1 MSKKFDAISLFVS
14 ELIFSPAARTARDV
28 LCTLV
33 QFVLRIFILRP
44 LALLC
49 GMVLAVLVTIP
60 VIVFINP
67 SFTPDVLTDG
77 LLRVQDLLSVAY
89 TPLFLAGLL
98 FELVYMVSRL
108 TGLPYLWLNGAGQGK
123 GR

>member
-14 ELIFSPAARTARDV
+14 ELIFSPAARMARDV
-28 LCTLV
+28 LCTLM
-33 QFVLRIFILRP
+33 QFFLRIFILRP
-44 LALLC
+44 LAVLC
-49 GMVLAVLVTIP
+49 CMVLAVLVTIP

-67 SFTPDVLTDG
+67 SFTPDVLTGG
-77 LLRVQDLLSVAY
+77 LLRVQELLPLAY

-98 FELVYMVSRL
+98 FELLYMVSRL
-108 TGLPYLWLNGAGQGK
+108 TGLPYFWLNGAGQGK

>member
-67 SFTPDVLTDG
+67 SFTPDVLSDG
-77 LLRVQDLLSVAY
+77 LLRVLGLLPVTY
-89 TPLFLAGLL
+89 TPLLLAGLL
-98 FELVYMVSRL
+98 FELVYVVSRL
-108 TGLPYLWLNGAGQGK
+108 TGLPYFWLNGAGQGK

>member
-14 ELIFSPAARTARDV
+14 ELIFSPTARMVRDV

-49 GMVLAVLVTIP
+49 CMVLAVLVTIP

-67 SFTPDVLTDG
+67 SFTPDVLTGG
-77 LLRVQDLLSVAY
+77 LLRVQDLLPVAY
-89 TPLFLAGLL
+89 TPLFLGGLL
-98 FELVYMVSRL
+98 FELLYMVSRL
-108 TGLPYLWLNGAGQGK
+108 TGLPYFWLNGAGQGK